1 MNKENRRIYS
11 HHRSSQGQGKLE
23 PLRVNIPVK
32 KQIISTEEQPQQRKA
47 LQPAVTN
54 TDRASIRVQHRPD
67 PTKSKKRVASELV
80 DERSV
85 PSIIHDVRRN
95 LKYQKHECI
104 GLVKEEKKKK
114 KSYATRLYITNF
126 FFFKREALQ
135 KFLELQ
141 MNMERN
147 MQPK

>member
-23 PLRVNIPVK
+23 PLRVNLPVK